1 MTVGQ
6 GSTYKATYV
15 SQLKAV
21 VELYGVKIRLKAIN
35 DMLFIDFA
43 GLVCSV
49 HAGRPVR
56 DR

>member
-1 MTVGQ
+1 MTVEQ
-6 GSTYKATYV
+6 ASTYKATYV

-21 VELYGVKIRLKAIN
+21 VELYGVNIRLKAID
-35 DMLFIDFA
+35 DMLFIGFA